1 MRVGSLFTGVGGLDL
16 GLEMAGHDV
25 TWQVE
30 YDEQCQSVLRRHWPN
45 VKLHKDVCDAGKS
58 ILSPVDLIC
67 GGFPCQ
73 DLSVAG
79 RREGLSGAR
88 SGLWWEF
95 HRIISELTPRWVL
108 IENVPGLLTSNG
120 GEDMATLLHSLEE
133 LRYGWAFRI
142 CDSRYFVPQRRR
154 RVFIVGYLGG
164 QCPPEVLLE
173 SEGVSGDIETSREE
187 GEASA
192 QDLGCSDEKGSG
204 EQVVARCTGFA
215 KYQMEDEMKASS
227 TLRARHNESTDLVV
241 PRRKPIILD
250 RSSFNSGF
258 GFDREPYIEETEVTP
273 TLIGRGPHAV
283 AHQDIAPTLNASGA
297 GTSRP
302 GGQGAEPGF
311 YVGNAPR
318 RLTPRECERL
328 QGFPDDWTQ
337 WSDTKKEIADG
348 PRYRMMGN
356 AVTVNVAK
364 WLGEQLSVADKRS

>member
-1 MRVGSLFTGVGGLDL
+1 MDGKLHASTGKQN
-16 GLEMAGHDV
+16 GLERQAIGII
-25 TWQVE
+25 TAKR
-30 YDEQCQSVLRRHWPN
+30 SVLDHVISEEKVVCNEGWKP
-45 VKLHKDVCDAGKS
+45 LHKDVCDAGKS

-95 HRIISELTPRWVL
+95 HRIISELNPRWVL

-164 QCPPEVLLE
+164 QCPPEVFLE
-173 SEGVSGDIETSREE
+173 SEGVSRNTAESRSTRE
-187 GEASA
+187 GFASHT
-192 QDLGCSDEKGSG
+192 GSGSDESRR
-204 EQVVARCTGFA
+204 EQVVARNTGFA
-215 KYQMEDEMKASS
+215 KYEMEEEMKASS
-227 TLRARHNESTDLVV
+227 TLRAVHNESTDLV
-241 PRRKPIILD
+241 I
-250 RSSFNSGF
+250 
-258 GFDREPYIEETEVTP
+258 T
-273 TLIGRGPHAV
+273 
-283 AHQDIAPTLNASGA
+283 HQDVSATLNASGS

-302 GGQGAEPGF
+302 GGQGAEPDF
-311 YVGNAPR
+311 IISSPAPR

-337 WSDTKKEIADG
+337 WSDTEKEIADG

>member
-95 HRIISELTPRWVL
+95 HRIISELNPRWVL

-164 QCPPEVLLE
+164 QCPPEVFLE
-173 SEGVSGDIETSREE
+173 SEGVSRNTAESRSTRE
-187 GEASA
+187 GFASHT
-192 QDLGCSDEKGSG
+192 GSGSDESRR
-204 EQVVARCTGFA
+204 EQVVARNTGFA
-215 KYQMEDEMKASS
+215 KYEMEEEMKASS
-227 TLRARHNESTDLVV
+227 TLRAVHNESTDLV
-241 PRRKPIILD
+241 I
-250 RSSFNSGF
+250 
-258 GFDREPYIEETEVTP
+258 T
-273 TLIGRGPHAV
+273 
-283 AHQDIAPTLNASGA
+283 HQDVSATLNASGS

-302 GGQGAEPGF
+302 GGQGAEPDF
-311 YVGNAPR
+311 IISSPAPR